1 MGFRTGSH
9 LFLAFYPR
17 IVPGSR
23 VLLIRLGIVALAAL
37 PLQADAEIILGAAGR
52 YAVLAGSTVTNTGPS
67 VIDGGSVGVS
77 PGASITGF
85 PPGTVVAPFTF
96 HAGDA
101 DALQAQTD
109 LTSAYNTAAGL
120 SPTLVLTG
128 QDLGGL
134 TLSPGVYFFLSSA
147 QLTGTLTLDNLG
159 NPLAEF
165 VFQIGSTLTT
175 ASNSSV
181 VTINGG
187 ALPGSTVFWQVG
199 SSATLGTNTA
209 FEGHILALTSITL
222 TTGATILNGSALA
235 RNGAVT
241 LDTNTIIN
249 AVPEP
254 ATLTL
259 ALLGAT
265 LLSVPAFARRCRGR
279 RACGGIRSCTRS

>member
-1 MGFRTGSH
+1 MGFKTGSH
-9 LFLAFYPR
+9 LFRAFYPR

-23 VLLIRLGIVALAAL
+23 ALLIRLGIVALAAL

-134 TLSPGVYFFLSSA
+134 TLSPGVYFFASSA

-159 NPLAEF
+159 DPLAEF
-165 VFQIGSTLTT
+165 VF
-175 ASNSSV
+175 
-181 VTINGG
+181 
-187 ALPGSTVFWQVG
+187 
-199 SSATLGTNTA
+199 
-209 FEGHILALTSITL
+209 
-222 TTGATILNGSALA
+222 
-235 RNGAVT
+235 
-241 LDTNTIIN
+241 
-249 AVPEP
+249 
-254 ATLTL
+254 
-259 ALLGAT
+259 
-265 LLSVPAFARRCRGR
+265 
-279 RACGGIRSCTRS
+279 

>member
-1 MGFRTGSH
+1 MGFRAATHRSEV
-9 LFLAFYPR
+9 LFYPP
-17 IVPGSR
+17 ILPGNR
-23 VLLIRLGIVALAAL
+23 TLLIRLGIVALAAF

-77 PGASITGF
+77 PGTSITGF
-85 PPGTVVAPFTF
+85 PPGTVAAPFTF

-128 QDLGGL
+128 TDLSGL
-134 TLSPGVYFFLSSA
+134 TLSPGVYFFASSA

-159 NPLAEF
+159 DPLAEF

-187 ALPGSTVFWQVG
+187 AMPGSTVFWQVG

-241 LDTNTIIN
+241 LDTNTINN

-259 ALLGAT
+259 ALLGAA
-265 LLSVPAFARRCRGR
+265 LLGVPAFLRRGHGR
-279 RACGGIRSCTRS
+279 RACGGIRS

>member
-1 MGFRTGSH
+1 M
-9 LFLAFYPR
+9 
-17 IVPGSR
+17 
-23 VLLIRLGIVALAAL
+23 
-37 PLQADAEIILGAAGR
+37 
-52 YAVLAGSTVTNTGPS
+52 
-67 VIDGGSVGVS
+67 
-77 PGASITGF
+77 
-85 PPGTVVAPFTF
+85 
-96 HAGDA
+96 
-101 DALQAQTD
+101 
-109 LTSAYNTAAGL
+109 
-120 SPTLVLTG
+120 VLTG

-134 TLSPGVYFFLSSA
+134 TLSPGVYFFATSA

-159 NPLAEF
+159 DPLAEF
-165 VFQIGSTLTT
+165 VFQIGTTLTT

-222 TTGATILNGSALA
+222 TTGATILDGSALA

-259 ALLGAT
+259 ALLGGA
-265 LLSVPAFARRCRGR
+265 LLGVPAVTRRCRGR
-279 RACGGIRSCTRS
+279 RACRGNLLASRIKN

>member
-1 MGFRTGSH
+1 MEFRAASH
-9 LFLAFYPR
+9 RFQARYYPR
-17 IVPGSR
+17 ILSGSR
-23 VLLIRLGIVALAAL
+23 ALLVRMGIVALASI
-37 PLQADAEIILGAAGR
+37 PLHADAEIILGTAGQF
-52 YAVLAGSTVTNTGPS
+52 AVLAGSTVTNTGSS
-67 VIDGGSVGVS
+67 VIAGGHVGVS
-77 PGASITGF
+77 PGTSITGF
-85 PPGTVVAPFTF
+85 PPGTVAAPYTF

-101 DALQAQTD
+101 DALLAQTD

-120 SPTLVLTG
+120 SPTGVLTG
-128 QDLGGL
+128 LDLGSL
-134 TLSPGVYFFLSSA
+134 TLSPGVYVFASSA

-159 NPLAEF
+159 DPLAEF

-187 ALPGSTVFWQVG
+187 VMPGSTVFWQVG

-241 LDTNTIIN
+241 LDTRECM
-249 AVPEP
+249 P
-254 ATLTL
+254 
-259 ALLGAT
+259 
-265 LLSVPAFARRCRGR
+265 LS
-279 RACGGIRSCTRS
+279 

>member
-1 MGFRTGSH
+1 MEFRAASH
-9 LFLAFYPR
+9 RFQARFYPR
-17 IVPGSR
+17 IRPGSR
-23 VLLIRLGIVALAAL
+23 ALLIRMGIVALASI
-37 PLQADAEIILGAAGR
+37 PLHADAGIILGTAGQF
-52 YAVLAGSTVTNTGPS
+52 AVLAGSTVTNTGSS
-67 VIDGGSVGVS
+67 VIAGGHVGVS
-77 PGASITGF
+77 PGTSITGF
-85 PPGTVVAPFTF
+85 PPGTVAAPYTF

-101 DALQAQTD
+101 DALLAQTD

-120 SPTLVLTG
+120 SPTGVLTG
-128 QDLGGL
+128 LDLGSL
-134 TLSPGVYFFLSSA
+134 TLSPGVYVFASSA

-159 NPLAEF
+159 DPLAEF

-187 ALPGSTVFWQVG
+187 VMPGSTVFWQVG

-254 ATLTL
+254 ETLTL
-259 ALLGAT
+259 ALLGAA
-265 LLSVPAFARRCRGR
+265 LLGVPAFARRCRGR
-279 RACGGIRSCTRS
+279 RACGGIRK

>member
-1 MGFRTGSH
+1 MIRMG
-9 LFLAFYPR
+9 
-17 IVPGSR
+17 I
-23 VLLIRLGIVALAAL
+23 IALAAL

-52 YAVLAGSTVTNTGPS
+52 YAVLAGSTVTNSGPS
-67 VIDGGSVGVS
+67 VINGGSVGVS
-77 PGASITGF
+77 PGASISGF
-85 PPGTVVAPFTF
+85 PPGTVAAPFTF

-101 DALQAQTD
+101 DALLAQTD

-120 SPTLVLTG
+120 SPTLNLTG
-128 QDLGGL
+128 TDLGGL
-134 TLSPGVYFFLSSA
+134 TLSPGVYFFANSA

-159 NPLAEF
+159 DPLAEF

-181 VTINGG
+181 VTLHGG
-187 ALPGSTVFWQVG
+187 AKPGSTVFWQVG

-209 FEGHILALTSITL
+209 FEGHILAFTSITL
-222 TTGATILNGSALA
+222 TTGATILDGSALA

-241 LDTNTIIN
+241 LDTNTIFN

-259 ALLGAT
+259 ALLGGA
-265 LLSVPAFARRCRGR
+265 LLGAPAFARMCRRR
-279 RACGGIRSCTRS
+279 RACRGIRK